1 MGNSNDINNWS
12 CTKSYQGFRSFS
24 ERSWYNGCRKFCEE
38 YCAKWKT
45 KIDEA
50 IALVDGPLSNI
61 IISYLFN
68 TPYYGNKIS

>member
-1 MGNSNDINNWS
+1 ALKAIKDLEVLAKDPGIMDVEN
-12 CTKSYQGFRSFS
+12 
-24 ERSWYNGCRKFCEE
+24 FCEE
-38 YCAKWKT
+38 YCSKWKT